1 MTVENVEGDQ
11 LEGDV
16 YPDGK
21 FKKQKPI
28 LCSYFWPD
36 ASEPEVEDLLCAE
49 LTQEEIKAAFR

>member
-1 MTVENVEGDQ
+1 MTVENVEDDQ

-16 YPDGK
+16 YPDSK
-21 FKKQKPI
+21 FINQKPI
-28 LCSYFWPD
+28 LCSYSWSD